1 MTIFRTWK
9 KNVTLNGIRTW
20 NLSFTILCSKLEVP
34 GSNPTMGKKKIH
46 VRKIANFSY
55 CVLLCLVTGKAHLW
69 TMKDKHCGELMNYF
83 WCCFLLPS
91 TNSWEKIGDFLNK
104 LSICKVTNS
113 QCLKILKKVAFNI
126 CERSELRL
134 HFEWT
139 KVHEK
144 CQKMVHF
151 GEFFKTVAC
160 GQTVLPDRSIFIEQK
175 IEIRHFEWF
184 SNKV

>member
-69 TMKDKHCGELMNYF
+69 TMKDKHCGELMNNF
-83 WCCFLLPS
+83 WCFILLPS
-91 TNSWEKIGDFLNK
+91 TNSWTKNLLICASRFSK
-104 LSICKVTNS
+104 QLSIRLFHGFSNFKKAQNS
-113 QCLKILKKVAFNI
+113 QKMLSDLKSTAQAEDLS
-126 CERSELRL
+126 ER
-134 HFEWT
+134 
-139 KVHEK
+139 
-144 CQKMVHF
+144 
-151 GEFFKTVAC
+151 
-160 GQTVLPDRSIFIEQK
+160 
-175 IEIRHFEWF
+175 
-184 SNKV
+184 